1 VTIPIRVDFEH
12 ALTSINYDQLRV
24 DSNTL
29 DEDCFLLVEL
39 QEVPVLSEEP
49 EEPEEP
55 FDDEL
60 SDPDFAPDSALAPDS
75 AFELSEPSPDLPFAT
90 PPLTAPARLSVR

>member
-1 VTIPIRVDFEH
+1 LESAPDFFEPE
-12 ALTSINYDQLRV
+12 SE
-24 DSNTL
+24 L
-29 DEDCFLLVEL
+29 DEDSFLLPEL
-39 QEVPVLSEEP
+39 PVLPVPSEEP
-49 EEPEEP
+49 AEPEEP

-75 AFELSEPSPDLPFAT
+75 AFELSEPSPDLPFAA

>member
-1 VTIPIRVDFEH
+1 MESAPDFFEPEPE
-12 ALTSINYDQLRV
+12 
-24 DSNTL
+24 L
-29 DEDCFLLVEL
+29 DEDSFLLPEL
-39 QEVPVLSEEP
+39 PELSEEP

-75 AFELSEPSPDLPFAT
+75 AFELSEPSPDLPFAE